1 MSTTATPQ
9 AGRRPQDGAPA
20 HAAPAAGL
28 LILLVGIFI
37 TTLDFFIVNVAIPD
51 IQGDLHAGTAATQ
64 WVVAGF
70 GLALG
75 GGLITGGRLGDLVGR
90 RRMYAAG
97 LTAFTA
103 ASLACGLA
111 PTPGALI
118 ASRVAQG
125 IAAAM
130 LMPQVLGIINGA
142 FEGAARVR
150 AFTAYG
156 LTMGFGGVFGQLIGG
171 ALIQADVLGSGW
183 RSIFLINVPIGVAT
197 VALVRRTVP
206 AAPAARGTRLDI
218 TGTALV
224 TLGLVALV
232 LPLIEGRRLG
242 WPEWTWFSFAGSAV
256 LLAAFALWQ
265 RRSAAPLIAPA
276 LFRERAFTVGVGIA
290 LAYQLAMA
298 SFFLY
303 LALYLQQGRG
313 LSALQSGLLFTALG
327 AGYFAASTRAGA
339 VAARIGRQ
347 VLALGAAVQAIGC
360 LLLIDGIAQDG
371 GVAWL
376 IPGLALAGAGMGL
389 VLAPMSALVLAG
401 VGERHAASA
410 AGVLSTFQQVGGAIG
425 VAVVGIVFYDVLG
438 AHPVPADVADAF
450 KAGLLPIIGFCTA
463 TAALAQLLPKTPR
476 P

>member
-1 MSTTATPQ
+1 MSTTATPR
-9 AGRRPQDGAPA
+9 AGRRPQSGAPA
-20 HAAPAAGL
+20 HAAPTGGL
-28 LILLVGIFI
+28 LVLLIGIFI

-51 IQGDLHAGTAATQ
+51 IQADLHAGTAATQ

-75 GGLITGGRLGDLVGR
+75 SGLITGGRLGDLVGR

-125 IAAAM
+125 VAAAM

-171 ALIQADVLGSGW
+171 ALIQADLLGSGW
-183 RSIFLINVPIGVAT
+183 RSIFLINVPIGAAT
-197 VALVRRTVP
+197 IALVRRTVP
-206 AAPAARGTRLDI
+206 ATPAARGTRLDLP
-218 TGTALV
+218 GTALV

-232 LPLIEGRRLG
+232 LPLIQGRRLG

-256 LLAAFALWQ
+256 LLTAFALWQ
-265 RRSAAPLIAPA
+265 RRSAAPLITPA
-276 LFRERAFTVGVGIA
+276 LFRERAFTAGVGIA

-303 LALYLQQGRG
+303 LALYLQQGHG

-327 AGYFAASTRAGA
+327 AGYFAASTRAAA

-347 VLALGAAVQAIGC
+347 VLALGAAVQAAGC
-360 LLLIDGIAQDG
+360 LLLIDGIAQD

-389 VLAPMSALVLAG
+389 VLAPMSAIVLAG

-410 AGVLSTFQQVGGAIG
+410 AGILSTFQQVGGAIG

-438 AHPVPADVADAF
+438 AHPLPADVADAF

-463 TAALAQLLPKTPR
+463 TAALAQLLPKPPR

>member
-1 MSTTATPQ
+1 MSTTATPR
-9 AGRRPQDGAPA
+9 AGSRPQSGAPA
-20 HAAPAAGL
+20 HAAPTGGL
-28 LILLVGIFI
+28 LVLLIGIFI

-51 IQGDLHAGTAATQ
+51 IQTDLHAGTAATQ

-75 GGLITGGRLGDLVGR
+75 SGLITGGRLGDLVGR

-125 IAAAM
+125 VAAAM

-171 ALIQADVLGSGW
+171 ALIQADLLGSGW
-183 RSIFLINVPIGVAT
+183 RSIFLINVPIGAAT
-197 VALVRRTVP
+197 IALVRRTVP
-206 AAPAARGTRLDI
+206 ATPAARGTRLDLP
-218 TGTALV
+218 GTALV

-256 LLAAFALWQ
+256 LLTAFALWQ
-265 RRSAAPLIAPA
+265 RRSAAPLITPA
-276 LFRERAFTVGVGIA
+276 LFRERAFTAGVAIA

-303 LALYLQQGRG
+303 LALYLQQGHG

-327 AGYFAASTRAGA
+327 AGYFAASTRAAA

-347 VLALGAAVQAIGC
+347 VLALGAAVQAAGC
-360 LLLIDGIAQDG
+360 LLLIDGIAQD

-389 VLAPMSALVLAG
+389 VLAPMSAIVLAG

-410 AGVLSTFQQVGGAIG
+410 AGILSTFQQVGGAIG

-438 AHPVPADVADAF
+438 AHPLPADVADAF
-450 KAGLLPIIGFCTA
+450 KAGLLPIIGFSTA
-463 TAALAQLLPKTPR
+463 TAALAQLLPKPPR